1 MHEGHRERLREKY
14 LKSGLDSFEDHEILE
29 LLLFYSIPRKNTNE
43 LAHALIN
50 KYGSLKAVLEADPYD
65 IINESGA
72 GKQSAVL
79 LSLILDI
86 TKKYLKESKTSRP
99 VILSSKQAGEYCM
112 KLFVGENEEKVYLI
126 CLNKQYK
133 VIHSELIS
141 EGSIS
146 QAVIFSD
153 KAAKAAL
160 RHNAYYVVVTHNHP
174 GGSKRPSKNDIE
186 TTERLKK
193 TFEAL
198 GKKMIDHII
207 VGENGYYS
215 FALDREFDLSND
227 AQQIYIAAEDYKH
240 EPDNK
245 KA

>member
-14 LKSGLDSFEDHEILE
+14 LKNGIDSFEDHEILE

-43 LAHALIN
+43 TAHELID

-65 IINESGA
+65 LLSQEGI
-72 GKQSAVL
+72 GKQTPALFRLVV
-79 LSLILDI
+79 DI
-86 TKKYLKESKTSRP
+86 AKKYLADNGSKKQT
-99 VILSSKQAGEYCM
+99 ILSSKQAGEYCM
-112 KLFVGENEEKVYLI
+112 HLFLGEKEEKVYI
-126 CLNKQYK
+126 VCLNRQYK

-141 EGSIS
+141 QGSVS

-160 RHNAYYVVVTHNHP
+160 RHNAFYVLLTHNHP
-174 GGSKRPSKNDIE
+174 GGSKKPSANDVE
-186 TTERLKK
+186 TTERLKA

-198 GKKMIDHII
+198 GKVMIDHII

-215 FALDREFDLSND
+215 FTLDREFDAAVN
-227 AQQIYIAAEDYKH
+227 ANQIYIAAEDYNH
-240 EPDNK
+240 PENNDQQ
-245 KA
+245 